1 LRYAII
7 SDIHSNYEALEA
19 VLEDLSRER
28 IDRYLST
35 GDVVGYGAD
44 PEACIARVRGLD
56 PVIVAGNHDWAVAGR
71 LSLEFFNSYAREA
84 IEWTRTRLD
93 SGSIRWLSS
102 LPLTKKV
109 GDVTLAHATVHG
121 PENFDYLLTAY
132 DAHLSLEV
140 LDTPVCF
147 VGHSHVPVTF
157 AKNGSVTFSFATEI
171 DLTANAK
178 AIVNAGSVGQPRD
191 GNPHASYGIYDS
203 DARVVE
209 VRRVPYDIAAAS
221 RKILAAGLPPV
232 LAERLWHGK

>member
-1 LRYAII
+1 MGEI
-7 SDIHSNYEALEA
+7 
-19 VLEDLSRER
+19 
-28 IDRYLST
+28 
-35 GDVVGYGAD
+35 
-44 PEACIARVRGLD
+44 
-56 PVIVAGNHDWAVAGR
+56 
-71 LSLEFFNSYAREA
+71 
-84 IEWTRTRLD
+84 
-93 SGSIRWLSS
+93 
-102 LPLTKKV
+102 
-109 GDVTLAHATVHG
+109 TLAHATVHG

-171 DLTANAK
+171 DLNESAK

-191 GNPHASYGIYDS
+191 GNPHASYGIYD
-203 DARVVE
+203 DATRIAE
-209 VRRVPYDIAAAS
+209 VRRVPYDIASAS